1 MSHHFLSLQQRQRRL
16 LLALGGSSLVNGLLP
31 QKSFGAVPD
40 SSLWHFPKGF
50 YWGAATAG
58 HQVEGQNVNSDS
70 WLLENMQPTLFDV
83 PSGDACNH
91 YQLFD
96 QDIALLADLG
106 LNTFRFSVE
115 WSRVEPVEGMFSL
128 AEIDHYRQVLTSC
141 QRYGLNA
148 MVTFNHFTT
157 PRWFAALGGWE
168 NPSSEK
174 LFARYCKTVAQH
186 LGSYMTFATTLNE
199 PNLTQLLFGIP
210 GLLPTKLGTSLD
222 QEIIHKAG
230 ILAGTGHFSAWVFG
244 DFEHIHKGLLH
255 GHRVGYEAIKSVCP
269 NLPVGLSLAITDDQ
283 AVGED
288 ALPML
293 AQKRRLAY
301 EPWFEL
307 AQKYADFMGVQTYSR
322 ARIGAQGLLP
332 PQPGVPLTDM
342 GYEYYPQALEA
353 TIRYT
358 HEHLKLP
365 IYVTENGI
373 STTDDT
379 RRIAYIQTALQGVAA
394 CLRDGIDV
402 RGYIHWSLL
411 DNFEWLEGYSQ
422 RFGLVSVDLETFRR
436 HLKPS
441 ATYLGDIARSNSIV
455 KS

>member
-1 MSHHFLSLQQRQRRL
+1 MDNNSLSPKQQQRRL
-16 LLALGGSSLVNGLLP
+16 LLALGGASVVNGLVP
-31 QKSFGAVPD
+31 EAFGNTDPHHV
-40 SSLWHFPKGF
+40 WHFPRGF

-58 HQVEGQNVNSDS
+58 HQVEGQNVNCDS
-70 WLLENMQPTLFDV
+70 WLLENMKPTLFDA

-115 WSRVEPVEGMFSL
+115 WSRIEPVEGMFSL
-128 AEIDHYRQVLTSC
+128 AEMEHYRQVLDSC
-141 QRYGLNA
+141 RRRGVHA

-168 NPSSEK
+168 NPASEK

-210 GLLPTKLGTSLD
+210 GFLSTKLGTATD
-222 QEIIHKAG
+222 QEIIDKAG
-230 ILAGTGHFSAWVFG
+230 QLVGTGRFSAWVFG
-244 DFEHIHKGLLH
+244 DYQHIHQGLLK
-255 GHRVGYEAIKSVCP
+255 GHRAGYEAIKSVCP
-269 NLPVGLSLAITDDQ
+269 NLPVGISLAMTDDQ
-283 AVGED
+283 AVGEG
-288 ALPML
+288 AAPML
-293 AQKRRLAY
+293 ARKRRLAY

-307 AQKYADFMGVQTYSR
+307 SQHYADFMGVQTYSR

-332 PQPGVPLTDM
+332 PEPGVPLTDM
-342 GYEYYPQALEA
+342 GYEYYPQALEGV
-353 TIRYT
+353 IRYT
-358 HEHLKLP
+358 HKHLKIP

-373 STTDDT
+373 SATDDT
-379 RRIAYIQTALQGVAA
+379 RRIAYIHTALQGVAR

-402 RGYIHWSLL
+402 KGYIHWSLL

-422 RFGLVSVDLETFRR
+422 YFGLVAVDLKTFRR
-436 HLKPS
+436 DVKPS
-441 ATYLGDIARSNSIV
+441 ATYLGQIARSNSIARD
-455 KS
+455 